1 METAAAARGYRS
13 IFSPATA
20 QERAENFEDYWLYTQ
35 RNDGEILEDQKD
47 LTRKREL
54 RARFEAKAV
63 RSRKPLADPE
73 RFYRNCVKIQNDPQ
87 TLDRKTRLLTFLYK
101 FARHEWV
108 GISAAW
114 DATAPMAESIRT
126 KQRISRYHL
135 SEEFCHIRLF
145 QEMFRTFHLDRV
157 EWVPLSPW
165 MQRLYA
171 IFPLF
176 PGELLAPPAFVSE
189 LLGLTVYLHL
199 DRVLDDI
206 LVQEPEAREHVR
218 QLLREIMSD
227 ELAHVGQRRN
237 FLGPVGLRFAKLIV
251 GPMYRTFFRDLPEAK
266 SLFDID
272 QMVRDGKSFD
282 YSTIPPEIL
291 KRSWVPSYCRA

>member
-1 METAAAARGYRS
+1 
-13 IFSPATA
+13 
-20 QERAENFEDYWLYTQ
+20 
-35 RNDGEILEDQKD
+35 
-47 LTRKREL
+47 
-54 RARFEAKAV
+54 
-63 RSRKPLADPE
+63 
-73 RFYRNCVKIQNDPQ
+73 
-87 TLDRKTRLLTFLYK
+87 
-101 FARHEWV
+101 
-108 GISAAW
+108 
-114 DATAPMAESIRT
+114 
-126 KQRISRYHL
+126 
-135 SEEFCHIRLF
+135 
-145 QEMFRTFHLDRV
+145 
-157 EWVPLSPW
+157 

-272 QMVRDGKSFD
+272 QMVRDGKRFD